1 MLAALA
7 AAFATA
13 LATALAAAL
22 CRRFH
27 CRSHRPCC
35 LSPLAPAAAI
45 VASFSTAAF
54 YKLIVVFF
62 AAVAV
67 AAATVAMPHVTTPCE
82 ELTKNSTQA
91 DVLFLLQTPF

>member
-7 AAFATA
+7 AA
-13 LATALAAAL
+13 LAAAL
-22 CRRFH
+22 TTALCRRS
-27 CRSHRPCC
+27 CRRSRRPCR

-45 VASFSTAAF
+45 IASFSTLAF
-54 YKLIVVFF
+54 YKLIIVFF

-67 AAATVAMPHVTTPCE
+67 AAATVTMPHVTTPCE
-82 ELTKNSTQA
+82 ELTKNSPQA